1 MTTHLHFIQQ
11 NLMERRHN
19 TYALVAILPPHLD
32 ELIMPLRE
40 RYDPLYVQL
49 PSHITVVFPFEAEM
63 DQDELVSRIQ
73 SETVAQPAIVVET
86 HSIGD
91 FYPKYPVIYWSVKKN
106 DQLSSLYYRINAKLE
121 IPIPFKEYIPHITVA
136 REISNHR
143 VMLVKEKIAPY
154 LPDEKFQVRALDLIA
169 PVTGMRWVSIR
180 TFPLIA
186 G

>member
-1 MTTHLHFIQQ
+1 
-11 NLMERRHN
+11 MERRHN
-19 TYALVAILPPHLD
+19 TYALVALLPPHLD
-32 ELIMPLRE
+32 ECIMPLRE
-40 RYDPLYVQL
+40 KYDPLYVQL
-49 PSHITVVFPFEAEM
+49 PSHITIVFPFEADMGQE
-63 DQDELVSRIQ
+63 ELVERIQ
-73 SETVAQPAIVVET
+73 TETVAQPAIQVEM

-106 DQLSSLYYRINAKLE
+106 EQLSSLYYRINAILD
-121 IPIPFKEYIPHITVA
+121 IPIPFKEFIPHVTVA

-143 VMLVKEKIAPY
+143 VMLVKDKIAPY

-180 TFPLIA
+180 TFPLIV

>member
-1 MTTHLHFIQQ
+1 
-11 NLMERRHN
+11 MERRHN

-49 PSHITVVFPFEAEM
+49 PSHITIVFPFEAEM
-63 DQDELVSRIQ
+63 DQDELVARIQ
-73 SETVAQPAIVVET
+73 SETVAQPAIAVET